1 MKCLYDSAK
10 IGTSSEEAHDI
21 LKHLA
26 IHRLACI
33 SRLRACVWRHTYVVE
48 GVESRVWVVLLLED
62 IESSS
67 HNSSLLQCPHEGF
80 FIDDRTASCIDE
92 DRCWLHLY
100 QLRLSDEVVCV
111 CAVRSVDGDEV

>member
-33 SRLRACVWRHTYVVE
+33 SRLRARVWRHTYVVE
-48 GVESRVWVVLLLED
+48 GAESRVWVVLLLED
-62 IESSS
+62 IETSS
-67 HNSSLLQCPHEGF
+67 HNSSLLQCPNEGF

-92 DRCWLHLY
+92 DGRRLHLR
-100 QLRLSDEVVCV
+100 QFTLSDKVVRLRT
-111 CAVRSVDGDEV
+111 VRGMDGDEV

>member
-10 IGTSSEEAHDI
+10 IGASGEEVHDI

-33 SRLRACVWRHTYVVE
+33 SCLRACVWGHTYIVE
-48 GVESRVWVVLLLED
+48 GAESRVWIILLLED

-67 HNSSLLQCPHEGF
+67 HNSSLLKCLHEGF

-92 DRCWLHLY
+92 DGRRLHLR
-100 QLRLSDEVVCV
+100 QFTLSDEVVCV

>member
-1 MKCLYDSAK
+1 MKCLYDSAEV
-10 IGTSSEEAHDI
+10 GTSSEEAHDI

-48 GVESRVWVVLLLED
+48 GAERRMWGVLLLED

-67 HNSSLLQCPHEGF
+67 HNSSLLKCPHEGF

-92 DRCWLHLY
+92 DGRRLHLR
-100 QLRLSDEVVCV
+100 QFTLSDEVV
-111 CAVRSVDGDEV
+111 RL